1 MALLENFVALFMESA
16 PWLILGLTVAGI
28 VKVLVPS
35 QLMAEH
41 LGQPGPM
48 ATVKAALFGAPLPL
62 CSCGVIPAALGLRR
76 SGASKAATTS
86 FLISTP
92 ETGVD
97 SISISYAMLGP
108 FMAIIRPIAAIT
120 SAITAGLLVGTEN
133 SIPNSA
139 SQQPSESCCASKTPE
154 PEPCCS
160 TEQPAVKQPTAADKL
175 LAGLRF
181 TYIDLV
187 RDIALWLV
195 IGLGFAAVIK
205 TYVPNEFLLQWG
217 DGLLAFVVMAL
228 VGVPM
233 YICATASTPI
243 AAGLLFSGVSPG
255 ATLVFM
261 LVGPA
266 TNIATMGLVKTELG
280 NRTLAIYLLSVV
292 VVGFAFGYLT
302 NYLAKLWDMDFMAQ
316 AEHVHGMVNTPL
328 AYGASVILA
337 GLMVYGLVRRV
348 KQGFRKL
355 A

>member
-1 MALLENFVALFMESA
+1 MLLIENFIALFVESA
-16 PWLILGLTVAGI
+16 PWLLLGLFVAGMM
-28 VKVLVPS
+28 KAFVPS
-35 QLMAEH
+35 QLMAKH
-41 LGQPGPM
+41 LGKPGLM
-48 ATVKAALFGAPLPL
+48 STVKAALFGAPLPL
-62 CSCGVIPAALGLRR
+62 CSCGVIPAAVGLRR

-120 SAITAGLLVGTEN
+120 SAITAGILVGKDEVKEITHSVETATE
-133 SIPNSA
+133 S
-139 SQQPSESCCASKTPE
+139 SCCASKTQAPE
-154 PEPCCS
+154 QTLPE
-160 TEQPAVKQPTAADKL
+160 KIK
-175 LAGLRF
+175 AGLHF
-181 TYIDLV
+181 TFIDLIK
-187 RDIALWLV
+187 DIALWLI
-195 IGLGFAAVIK
+195 IGLSFAALIK
-205 TYVPNEFLLQWG
+205 TYVPNEFLAQWG
-217 DGLLAFVVMAL
+217 DGFMAFVVMA
-228 VGVPM
+228 VIGVPM

-280 NRTLAIYLLSVV
+280 NRALLAYLSSVV
-292 VVGFAFGYLT
+292 GVGFAFGYLT
-302 NYLAKLWDMDFMAQ
+302 NYLAKLWNMDFMAQ

-328 AYGASVILA
+328 AYGASVVLA
-337 GLMVYGLVRRV
+337 GLMVYGLVGKV
-348 KQGFRKL
+348 KQGFRTL